1 VTDNLVD
8 IIWGSDRPSRSEQNI
23 KPLDI
28 KYTGKAS
35 DEKIEDLRKE
45 LDKKKG
51 AGLVLCM
58 SPESL
63 RWRTVRANVYT

>member
-8 IIWGSDRPSRSEQNI
+8 IIWGSDRPPRSEENI

-35 DEKIEDLRKE
+35 DEKIGDLRKE

-51 AGLVLCM
+51 AGLVLCT
-58 SPESL
+58 SSESL
-63 RWRTVRANVYT
+63 R

>member
-1 VTDNLVD
+1 MTPVTDNLID

-28 KYTGKAS
+28 KYTGKSS
-35 DEKIEDLRKE
+35 DDKIEDLRKE

-51 AGLVLCM
+51 AGLILCT

-63 RWRTVRANVYT
+63 K

>member
-1 VTDNLVD
+1 MADNLID
-8 IIWGSDRPSRSEQNI
+8 IIWGSDRPSRAEQKI
-23 KPLDI
+23 KPLEI

-51 AGLVLCM
+51 AGLVLCT
-58 SPESL
+58 SPKSSK
-63 RWRTVRANVYT
+63 